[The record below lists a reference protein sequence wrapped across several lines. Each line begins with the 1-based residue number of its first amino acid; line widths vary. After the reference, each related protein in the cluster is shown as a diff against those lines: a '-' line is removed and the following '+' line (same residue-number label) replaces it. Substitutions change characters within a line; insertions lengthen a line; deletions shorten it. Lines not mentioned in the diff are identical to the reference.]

1 MITPRK
7 AAYPRRRTF
16 PAVAEESAA
25 ASGLRAGL
33 EAVLAGYEEAR
44 AEDRFSRA
52 HPLWERFRQLQ
63 GEIARLPAVAARP
76 TLESDWSAGVSRWA
90 RVPWIALLDTRET
103 RSTQQGVHAAYL
115 FREDLSGVYLVLTQG
130 SAEPRRQLGAAV
142 ARATLRQRAADLRAF
157 GGDLAA
163 RGFRLDDLIDL
174 RTADPAL
181 GRDAEASV
189 VAYRLYDADAVPD
202 DATLEAD
209 LEALLAAYERYLR
222 ARRVRAIA
230 PAAPPARLREERRP
244 YAAPWEAE
252 RAVREVVEHVEA
264 RGFVFE
270 PWQVAAYLTALR
282 TKPFVIL
289 AGVSGIGKSR
299 LPALVAEA
307 AGGHARL
314 VPVRPDWTDSAE
326 TLGYTDLGGAF
337 RPGPVLRMAQEAAD
351 HPARHYVCVLDE
363 MNLARPEH
371 FFAEV
376 LSRIED
382 RRPHPAGGFASSP
395 LVDAA
400 PDEWRAVGL
409 PPNLALVGTVNMD
422 ESAHGFSRKVLDRAF
437 TLELSDVEL
446 SRWEPAAPSAPAAPQ
461 PWPMR
466 AWHPRAIALGGLGE
480 LSADDRAR
488 VQSAVDALG
497 AVNPHLA
504 PAGLQAGYRTRDE
517 MALFVL
523 HAAEVSAS
531 FVDRAGAPVDPLDLA
546 LHMKILPR
554 IAGGSGPV
562 RRAVLGLL
570 GWSHNGCPLRAEP
583 DARALLDAWD
593 DAGRPGSVPGA
604 RFPRTAA
611 RLCMMWERMLA
622 EGFTSFWA

>member
-1 MITPRK
+1 MPSPRK

-16 PAVAEESAA
+16 PGGAA
-25 ASGLRAGL
+25 APAEGLRAGL
-33 EAVLAGYEEAR
+33 EAVLAAYEEAR
-44 AEDRFSRA
+44 AADRFTRA
-52 HPLWERFRQLQ
+52 HPLADTFRRLH
-63 GEIARLPAVAARP
+63 GALARLPPVASRP
-76 TLESDWSAGVSRWA
+76 TLEADWSAGVSRWA
-90 RVPWIALLDTRET
+90 RVPWLALLDTRET
-103 RSTQQGVHAAYL
+103 RSTRQGVHAAYL

-130 SAEPRRQLGAAV
+130 ITEPRRQLGGPV

-157 GGDLAA
+157 GRGLAA
-163 RGFRLDDLIDL
+163 RGFHLDDLIDL
-174 RTADPAL
+174 RSADPAV
-181 GRDAEASV
+181 GRDAEATV
-189 VAYRLYDADAVPD
+189 IAYRLYDTGSVPD
-202 DATLEAD
+202 DEVLAED
-209 LEALLAAYERYLR
+209 LEALLAAYDRYLR
-222 ARRVRAIA
+222 ARRSRTIS
-230 PAAPPARLREERRP
+230 PAASPARVSEPPRP
-244 YAAPWEAE
+244 AYAAAWEPE
-252 RAVREVVEHVEA
+252 RAAREVIGYVEA
-264 RGFVFE
+264 RRFVFE
-270 PWQVAAYLTALR
+270 PWQIAAYLTALR

-307 AGGHARL
+307 TGGQSRL

-326 TLGYTDLGGAF
+326 TLGYTDLAGAF
-337 RPGPVLRMAQEAAD
+337 RPGSVLRVAHEAMD

-376 LSRIED
+376 LSHIED
-382 RRPHPAGGFASSP
+382 RRPHAAGGFASAP
-395 LVDAA
+395 LLDSA
-400 PDEWRAVGL
+400 PDEWRGVGL

-437 TLELSDVEL
+437 SLELSDVEL
-446 SRWEPAAPSAPAAPQ
+446 SRWEAAPSTDAPAAPH

-466 AWHPRAIALGGLGE
+466 AWHPRAIALGALTGLAPE
-480 LSADDRAR
+480 DRAR

-523 HAAEVSAS
+523 HAAEIAGA
-531 FVDRAGAPVDPLDLA
+531 FTDRSGAPVDPLDLA

-554 IAGGSGPV
+554 VAGGSGPV

-570 GWSHNGCPLRAEP
+570 GWAHDGRPLSTEAA
-583 DARALLDAWD
+583 ARPLLDAWD
-593 DAGRPGSVPGA
+593 AAGRPGALAGA